1 MSFHNSEHLLV
12 SLKRNKSTR
21 IFEHQRSNTGTD
33 VKVYTVGPQY
43 AHAEAR
49 KAPTLD
55 GIVVRSVCVLSLS
68 R

>member
-1 MSFHNSEHLLV
+1 MHTN
-12 SLKRNKSTR
+12 
-21 IFEHQRSNTGTD
+21 GTD

-55 GIVVRSVCVLSLS
+55 GIVVCLWLFCYPPTHTIYEPINTSTTGTR
-68 R
+68 